1 MSPTLRMAVEDAAAV
16 TKGDAAM
23 ARSRDVILLAVLI
36 TGALVAPGMAAS
48 SSTMPTGAAPLVQA
62 QYYNPERP
70 YYQRAPRRVCW
81 TEHRRVFVG
90 YDRYGRRMYRRV
102 PRRVCGYR

>member
-1 MSPTLRMAVEDAAAV
+1 MAVEDAAAI

-23 ARSRDVILLAVLI
+23 ARSRDVILLAALI
-36 TGALVAPGMAAS
+36 TGAMVAPGMAAS
-48 SSTMPTGAAPLVQA
+48 SSTMHTGAAPLVQA
-62 QYYNPERP
+62 QYYQPERP
-70 YYQRAPRRVCW
+70 YYQPAPRAPRRVCW
-81 TEHRRVFVG
+81 TEYRRVYVG